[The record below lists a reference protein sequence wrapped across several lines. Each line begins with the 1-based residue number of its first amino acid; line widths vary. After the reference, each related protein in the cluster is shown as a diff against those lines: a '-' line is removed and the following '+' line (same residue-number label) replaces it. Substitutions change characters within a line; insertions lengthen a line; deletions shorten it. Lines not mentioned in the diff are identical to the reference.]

1 MGKVCNKMRLRIRFS
16 VILLGL
22 KHLNTCLLWKSS
34 QSISR
39 LNLFMSHV
47 QFQEIT
53 QQVYAVYL
61 FGNGIELTHI
71 TERRYHGDNSLHCNM
86 IRLMTF

>member
-1 MGKVCNKMRLRIRFS
+1 MRLRIRYS

-22 KHLNTCLLWKSS
+22 IHLNTCLLWKSS

-53 QQVYAVYL
+53 LQVYAVYL
-61 FGNGIELTHI
+61 FGNDIEFTHI
-71 TERRYHGDNSLHCNM
+71 H
-86 IRLMTF
+86 